1 MAKRRRRQR
10 RDSSYRFPNRP
21 NPTPTATGDRDAIRR
36 ARQAEAAGA
45 SSNFDGDDETSMV
58 APVGPTEPEDIYRGN
73 RNAYELA
80 LGIFRQYGLEG
91 LAPKILEFAQ

>member
-1 MAKRRRRQR
+1 MARNRRRKQR
-10 RDSSYRFPNRP
+10 RDSSYRYPNRP

-45 SSNFDGDDETSMV
+45 SSNFEDDDV
-58 APVGPTEPEDIYRGN
+58 APVVGPTEPEDIYRGN

-80 LGIFRQYGLEG
+80 LGVFRQYGLEG